1 MNSNLRRLLAA
12 LYLELER
19 IDWEDADAFE
29 IDVTPDRECDGS
41 FDYGDGFH
49 PGSEIDDDLPDETD
63 HLSWPL
69 CVECGNFSPSCV
81 C

>member
-19 IDWEDADAFE
+19 QDWIDRDAIEEAVLEVDFEFDLMPSQDENVVDWDA
-29 IDVTPDRECDGS
+29 
-41 FDYGDGFH
+41 
-49 PGSEIDDDLPDETD
+49 DLPDETD
-63 HLSWPL
+63 HVRYPL
-69 CVECGNFSPSCV
+69 CVESGNFSPSCV

>member
-1 MNSNLRRLLAA
+1 MNSNLRRLLTA

-19 IDWEDADAFE
+19 LDWIDKDARMNGPVE
-29 IDVTPDRECDGS
+29 IDED
-41 FDYGDGFH
+41 FDLMPSLDEN
-49 PGSEIDDDLPDETD
+49 PVEWDADLPDETD
-63 HLSWPL
+63 LINWPI

>member
-19 IDWEDADAFE
+19 QDWIDRDAIEEAVLEVDFEFDLMPSQDENVVDWDA
-29 IDVTPDRECDGS
+29 
-41 FDYGDGFH
+41 
-49 PGSEIDDDLPDETD
+49 DLPDETD
-63 HLSWPL
+63 HVRYPL